1 MGACSVSCSFQ
12 RAPYHLIACS
22 LRMHVVILVYAVLF
36 MDVKDMAGT
45 DGEQPFEGVGYQGS
59 MCVGYG

>member
-1 MGACSVSCSFQ
+1 
-12 RAPYHLIACS
+12 
-22 LRMHVVILVYAVLF
+22 MHVVILVYAVLF

>member
-1 MGACSVSCSFQ
+1 
-12 RAPYHLIACS
+12 
-22 LRMHVVILVYAVLF
+22 MHVVILVYAVLF

-45 DGEQPFEGVGYQGS
+45 DGKQPFEGVGYKGS